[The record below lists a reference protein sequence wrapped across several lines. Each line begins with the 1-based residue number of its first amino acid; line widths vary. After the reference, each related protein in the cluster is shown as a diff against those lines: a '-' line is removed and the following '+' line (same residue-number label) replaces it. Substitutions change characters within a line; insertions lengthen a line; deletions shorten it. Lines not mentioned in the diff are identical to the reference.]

1 MTKFVDRGPKRG
13 RRIDHLVITASI
25 FPSYFRAE
33 RVGPNGVEDLYLD
46 ITQSRR
52 MRTDSLIVYRKKR
65 PN

>member
-1 MTKFVDRGPKRG
+1 MTKSPDTGRRRG
-13 RRIDHLVITASI
+13 RSVSHLVITASI

-33 RVGPNGVEDLYLD
+33 RVGPDGVEDLYLD

-52 MRTDSLIVYRKKR
+52 MRTDSLLVYRKKR